1 MGIIQSQS
9 IKGTFYVYLGLIIG
23 FITSALIYPEYL
35 TTEQIGLLAI
45 LLSYSSIFAQ
55 FACLGSSRIIV
66 LAFPLFQNRDK
77 HHHGILFIITAIS
90 IIGMILSLIIL
101 FIIKPYL
108 LNNAK
113 DTSGLFPEYYF
124 YLIPLVFFNLAFIL
138 YDSYYKVLNNTVRGT
153 ILKEF
158 VQRVLF
164 LVFIIFYMLKL
175 IEFGHYVILY
185 VVSVAIPP
193 LYLMLMLI
201 REREFSMRPDFGY
214 LTKSLTKYIADVG
227 FYGILAGFGAIVI
240 TNVDRIIIERMLGLG
255 ATGVYATAA
264 FFATI
269 VIMPSRALYKIAD
282 PIIAQSWKKNDLEH
296 ISHLYVRSTL
306 NQFIIGSL
314 LFIGIWAN
322 IDNIFRILPPAFI
335 EGKYV
340 VFFIGLAFLS
350 DMISGVAWFIVS
362 NSKYYRLQSYFV
374 LLLIILIVVS
384 NILLIP
390 VFGLSGSAAATFISK
405 LFSNII
411 LFLFLLWKYKF
422 QPYKMSHLWVFII
435 AIVSFFTGY
444 IIPAFESVIIDMLI
458 RSTAITVVFV
468 LLIYRFKISY
478 EFNERLEYYFNTY
491 VRRKKK

>member
-1 MGIIQSQS
+1 LGIIQSQS
-9 IKGTFYVYLGLIIG
+9 IKGTFYIYLGLIIG

-35 TTEQIGLLAI
+35 TKEQIGLLAV
-45 LLSYSSIFAQ
+45 LLSYSSIFSQ
-55 FACLGSSRIIV
+55 FACLGTSRIVI
-66 LAFPLFQNRDK
+66 LAFPLFQNK
-77 HHHGILFIITAIS
+77 EKKNHGILFIITAIS
-90 IIGMILSLIIL
+90 FVGLILSLIIL

-108 LNNAK
+108 LDNEK
-113 DTSGLFPEYYF
+113 DASGLFPEYYF
-124 YLIPLVFFNLAFIL
+124 YLIPLIFFNLAFII

-153 ILKEF
+153 VLKEF

-164 LVFIIFYMLKL
+164 LVFIVFYMAKL

-185 VVSVAIPP
+185 VVSTAIPP
-193 LYLMLMLI
+193 LYLLVTLI
-201 REREFSMRPDFGY
+201 REKEFNMKPDFGF
-214 LTKSLTKYIADVG
+214 LTKSLTRYIADVG
-227 FYGILAGFGAIVI
+227 FYGILAGFGSIVI
-240 TNVDRIIIERMLGLG
+240 TNVDRIIIANMLGLG

-269 VIMPSRALYKIAD
+269 VLMPSRALYKIAD
-282 PIIAQSWKKNDLEH
+282 PIIAQAWKKNDLEH
-296 ISHLYVRSTL
+296 ISHLYVRSSL

-322 IDNIFRILPPAFI
+322 IDNIFRILPPTFV

-340 VFFIGLAFLS
+340 IFFIGLAFLS

-362 NSKYYRLQSYFV
+362 NSKYYRLQSYLM

-390 VFGLSGSAAATFISK
+390 MFGLSGSAAATFISK

-411 LFLFLLWKYKF
+411 LFVFLTWKYKL
-422 QPYKMSHLWVFII
+422 QPYRLGHLWIFII
-435 AIVSFFTGY
+435 SLIAYFTGY
-444 IIPAFESVIIDMLI
+444 IIPVFESVYIDILI
-458 RSTAITVVFV
+458 RSTAITVVFA
-468 LLIYRFKISY
+468 LLIYWFKISY

-491 VRRKKK
+491 VRRKK